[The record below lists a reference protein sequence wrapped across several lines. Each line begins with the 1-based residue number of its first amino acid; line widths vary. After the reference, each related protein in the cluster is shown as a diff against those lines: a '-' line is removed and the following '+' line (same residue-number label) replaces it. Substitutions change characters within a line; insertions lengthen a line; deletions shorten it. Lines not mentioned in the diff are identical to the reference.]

1 VTRASNVET
10 KNANTG
16 GHYTVV
22 NTVDGM
28 RLGGCDRPAVGF
40 LPAWRK
46 KRQAR
51 GITRD
56 VGRVTIFQHA
66 RQSENP

>member
-1 VTRASNVET
+1 VTRASDVET

-22 NTVDGM
+22 NMVDGM
-28 RLGGCDRPAVGF
+28 RLDGCDRPAVGF
-40 LPAWRK
+40 LPAWCK

-51 GITRD
+51 GITCD